1 MSEAD
6 GISLSRETF
15 GGTAAQFTMAAV
27 GFAGTVIFARWLG
40 PATFGGVYL
49 LFAVAKIADR
59 PMNGWSLAAKK
70 RLSESDSLRPPA
82 FGAQLLFNAFWVAL
96 AVLAVLVAG
105 DALRAYT
112 GLALA
117 PVLLVLLL
125 ATESMYETIESL
137 VQGRGRISAAT
148 WNDTLRSVLTLPL
161 QLWFVALPGIAGAGM
176 VYGLAVA
183 SALTLPVIAL
193 FVSARPAIPSRTFL
207 RSLGDYA
214 RYSVPTSVLGTTY
227 DRLDVLLLGFL
238 LGSASAGFYEVAW
251 KLTLPAVFVADVAG
265 RGLMATVSARH
276 ARSGDGEGNENEN
289 GNESG
294 NRNERGIGRDV
305 SNTIAYAGILAVP
318 IFFGSLALAESLVVT
333 VYGPDFRN
341 AAPLLIGL
349 AGYRVVRSQSGP
361 LVQAIN
367 GLDRPDVAMRLSAVA
382 VAVNLV
388 LGVLLTLRLGPIG
401 VVIATIV
408 AETLVYLGGFHFLR
422 QTVSGLVP
430 ISRPMVEQ
438 VGAGLAMFAVVSTA
452 RASISVQ
459 SWVDLGVLVSVG
471 GVVYVGLL
479 LAVSPGVRHTLE
491 EAVRGSFPSL

>member
-6 GISLSRETF
+6 GISLSRETL
-15 GGTAAQFTMAAV
+15 GGTAAQFTMAAI

-82 FGAQLLFNAFWVAL
+82 FGAQLLFNVLWVAL
-96 AVLAVLVAG
+96 AVLAVVLAG

-125 ATESMYETIESL
+125 ATESTYETIESL

-148 WNDTLRSVLTLPL
+148 WNDTLRSILTLPL

-183 SALTLPVIAL
+183 SALTLPIIAL
-193 FVSARPAIPSRTFL
+193 FVSARPAIPSRAFL

-214 RYSVPTSVLGTTY
+214 RYSIPTSVLGTTY

-251 KLTLPAVFVADVAG
+251 KLTLPAVFVADIAG

-276 ARSGDGEGNENEN
+276 ARGEADS

-294 NRNERGIGRDV
+294 NRNGRGIGRDV
-305 SNTIAYAGILAVP
+305 SNTISYAGILAVP
-318 IFFGSLALAESLVVT
+318 IFFGSLALSESLVVT
-333 VYGPDFRN
+333 VYGPDFRS

-361 LVQAIN
+361 LMQAIN

-408 AETLVYLGGFHFLR
+408 AETLVYLGGLHVLR
-422 QTVSGLVP
+422 QTVLGLAP

-452 RASISVQ
+452 RASVSVQ
-459 SWVDLGVLVSVG
+459 SWVDLSVLVSVG

-491 EAVRGSFPSL
+491 EAVRESFPSL

>member
-6 GISLSRETF
+6 GISLSRETL

-49 LFAVAKIADR
+49 LFAVTKIADR

-70 RLSESDSLRPPA
+70 RLSESDALRPPA

-96 AVLAVLVAG
+96 AVVAVLVAG

-148 WNDTLRSVLTLPL
+148 WNDTLRSALTLPL

-176 VYGLAVA
+176 VYGLVAA
-183 SALTLPVIAL
+183 SALTLPIIAL
-193 FVSARPAIPSRTFL
+193 FVSARPAIPSRAFL
-207 RSLGDYA
+207 RSLVDYA
-214 RYSVPTSVLGTTY
+214 RYSIPTTILGTTY

-265 RGLMATVSARH
+265 RGLMSTVSARR
-276 ARSGDGEGNENEN
+276 ARG
-289 GNESG
+289 
-294 NRNERGIGRDV
+294 GR
-305 SNTIAYAGILAVP
+305 
-318 IFFGSLALAESLVVT
+318 
-333 VYGPDFRN
+333 
-341 AAPLLIGL
+341 
-349 AGYRVVRSQSGP
+349 Q
-361 LVQAIN
+361 
-367 GLDRPDVAMRLSAVA
+367 
-382 VAVNLV
+382 
-388 LGVLLTLRLGPIG
+388 
-401 VVIATIV
+401 
-408 AETLVYLGGFHFLR
+408 
-422 QTVSGLVP
+422 
-430 ISRPMVEQ
+430 
-438 VGAGLAMFAVVSTA
+438 
-452 RASISVQ
+452 
-459 SWVDLGVLVSVG
+459 
-471 GVVYVGLL
+471 
-479 LAVSPGVRHTLE
+479 
-491 EAVRGSFPSL
+491 